1 MGKYVNKL
9 NSKQQDSVKDQ
20 TNVNNNQ
27 LFLNKM
33 SIKQIAHMQ
42 SDHCKWLI
50 TLSAAHCTRKM

>member
-27 LFLNKM
+27 LFLNKN
-33 SIKQIAHMQ
+33 IYQ
-42 SDHCKWLI
+42 
-50 TLSAAHCTRKM
+50 TNSAYAIWPL